1 MKLSYQWLQDY
12 IELTGISPQQLGD
25 ALTGAGLEV
34 EGAIAYTGPRFTN
47 VVVAKVMALAA
58 HPNADKLRLVTVYLG
73 EQLGTTQVVCGA
85 PNVAE
90 GQLIAFAQNGAT
102 VYSKKT
108 GDWFT
113 LTPAVIRGVASEGM
127 VCSLEELALET
138 QFSQPDGGIWV
149 LNTLLTDSHIGLPLI
164 EALHLG
170 ENADAI
176 LETAPT
182 ANRGDWM
189 SYLGMARE
197 ISALYHRPIKQP
209 ATVEALTAKPH
220 PTLSIALEDPTVCDY
235 YSGAV
240 IEGVTVAPS
249 PTWVQA
255 RLAAAGIRAINNV
268 VDVTNF
274 VMLEMGQPLHTFD
287 ATLLG
292 TTGTVGV
299 RYANQDETLACL
311 DEQTYTLTPQS
322 VVITHNNQPVALAG
336 VMGGASTAIHEGT
349 TTVFLEAACFPTA
362 TTRRSAR
369 SVGIRTESSA
379 RFERGVD
386 AGSVQA
392 AMQRAIYLLQSW
404 AGGTVVSWQAVGQPQ
419 APVVTVP
426 LRLSRLAAIVGKPY
440 TVTQVTQVLEGLGFS
455 VTTQTDDLLS
465 VCVPSFRQRDVLKE
479 IDLIEEVVR
488 IDGYHAVPEQLPA
501 TNQTVVRS
509 VRQRVLSQFRA
520 VLCGLG
526 LNEVM
531 TTSLVGDAL
540 LTEVACPPATEQL
553 IRLSNSHSSEHT
565 LLRQSVLPTLLE
577 VVKTNLSVGEDS
589 LWLYELG
596 RAYFKRGK
604 ASHKQTGV
612 QEKLNLAIALVG
624 QPTATGWQ
632 AKQATPTDF
641 YTLKGITEAF
651 LERFGFATGNQ
662 QLGFKALEATH
673 PLAGVFHG
681 GRCATILLTEKQKPI
696 GVLGQVHPTI
706 QKQLKSKQPI
716 FLLELDAD
724 ALIKLVE
731 QRIAALATAEP
742 SVIALSPY
750 PAISRDMAFSAP
762 TTLSHQAILTFLET
776 HQQTNFPALTS
787 VMLFDEYQGEGVQAG
802 HRSLAYRFTWQTKE
816 RTLTDTE
823 VDGWMSSLRHAFEQ
837 QLGVALR

>member
-12 IELTGISPQQLGD
+12 IDLTGISPQQLGD

-47 VVVAKVMALAA
+47 VVVAKVLALTQ
-58 HPNADKLRLVTVYLG
+58 HPNADKLRLVSVNLG
-73 EQLGTTQVVCGA
+73 EQLGTTEVVCGA

-108 GDWFT
+108 GAWFT

-149 LNTLLTDSHIGLPLI
+149 LNDLLTDAQIGLPLI

-197 ISALYHRPIKQP
+197 VSALYHRSIRPQP
-209 ATVEALTAKPH
+209 TVEALTVAPH
-220 PTLSIALEDPTVCDY
+220 PTLNIALEDPTVCDY

-240 IEGVTVAPS
+240 ITGVTVKPS
-249 PTWVQA
+249 PQWVQA

-274 VMLEMGQPLHTFD
+274 VMLELGQPLHTFD
-287 ATLLG
+287 AELLG
-292 TTGTVGV
+292 LEGSVGV
-299 RYANQDETLACL
+299 RYATAGETLACL
-311 DEQTYTLTPQS
+311 DEQTYTLTEQS
-322 VVITHNNQPVALAG
+322 VVITKNNVPVALAG

-349 TTVFLEAACFPTA
+349 STVFLEAACFPTS

-386 AGSVQA
+386 AGSVQT
-392 AMQRAIYLLQSW
+392 AMQRAIYLLQNW
-404 AGGTVVSWQAVGQPQ
+404 AGGQLVSWQAVGQPQ
-419 APVVTVP
+419 ATVVTIP
-426 LRLSRLAAIVGKPY
+426 LRLSRLAAIIGKPY
-440 TVTQVTQVLEGLGFS
+440 TTPQVTNALQGLGFS
-455 VTTQTDDLLS
+455 ITAQSDDLLTVS
-465 VCVPSFRQRDVLKE
+465 VPSFRQRDVVKE

-488 IDGYHAVPEQLPA
+488 IDGYATVPEQLPA

-509 VRQRVLSQFRA
+509 IRQRLLSQFRA

-531 TTSLVGDAL
+531 TTSLVGEAL
-540 LTEVACPPATEQL
+540 LTEVACSPATEQL
-553 IRLSNSHSSEHT
+553 VRLSNSHSSEHT

-577 VVKTNLSVGEDS
+577 VLKTNLSFGEDS

-632 AKQATPTDF
+632 AKHATPTNF

-651 LERFGFATGNQ
+651 LERFGFSIANQ
-662 QLGFKALEATH
+662 SLAFQPLEAH
-673 PLAGVFHG
+673 HALAGVFHP
-681 GRCATILLTEKQKPI
+681 GRCATAILTDKQKPI
-696 GVLGQVHPTI
+696 AVLGQVHPSI

-724 ALIKLVE
+724 TLLKLIE
-731 QRIAALATAEP
+731 QRIVALASAEP
-742 SVIALSPY
+742 SIIALSPY

-762 TTLSHQAILTFLET
+762 TTLSHQAVLQFLET
-776 HQQTNFPALTS
+776 HQKTSFPALTS
-787 VMLFDEYQGEGVQAG
+787 VVLFDEYQGEGVQEG
-802 HRSLAYRFTWQTKE
+802 HRSLAYRFVWQTNE
-816 RTLTDTE
+816 RTLTDAE
-823 VDGWMSSLRHAFEQ
+823 VDGWMTTLRQAFEQ